1 MVEPRPALPHRAA
14 FARHLVIMAKSP
26 RAGRVKR
33 RLATSLGPAAA
44 AQVYRTSLAHTLRR
58 LGWSPRWRTVL
69 AITPDADKTARLWS
83 HVAPPQGIGRLPQ
96 GEGDLGRRMQR
107 LFACLPPGPAIIIG
121 SDIPAVR
128 ACHIAEAF
136 RLLAAHD
143 AVLGPAHDGGFWLIG
158 LRRAPRLLAPFGG
171 VRWSSPHTLADTL
184 ANLQGHRVALAA
196 TLGDIDTQDDYCRI
210 RQAAQRLILPVCK

>member
-14 FARHLVIMAKSP
+14 FGRHLVIMAKSP

-33 RLATSLGPAAA
+33 RLATSLGPTAA

-58 LGWSPRWRTVL
+58 LGWSPRWRAVL

-83 HVAPPQGIGRLPQ
+83 HMAPPQGIGRLSQ

-136 RLLAAHD
+136 RLLGAHD

-171 VRWSSPHTLADTL
+171 VRWSSPHALADTL

-196 TLGDIDTQDDYCRI
+196 MLGDIDTQADYCRI
-210 RQAAQRLILPVCK
+210 RQAAQRLILPVGK